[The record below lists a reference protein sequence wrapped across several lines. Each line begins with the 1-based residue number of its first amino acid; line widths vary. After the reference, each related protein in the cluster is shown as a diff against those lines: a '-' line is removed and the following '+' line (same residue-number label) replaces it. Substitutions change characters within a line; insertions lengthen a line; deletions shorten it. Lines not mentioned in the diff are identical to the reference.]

1 MVPYTTAGLYSGQFA
16 VLGSVYVPSV
26 PETLG
31 TDIIYSGF
39 INALGATG
47 ICAGTSGLTLGFANQ
62 GYVTGAGGQFT
73 VSISYDNG
81 TTWAVVQTVAAPGS
95 MTIAE
100 VTGSMP
106 AGTDMSQVQVEI
118 AVSPVASGMTTNA
131 LSLELVYIIINAS
144 SYGGVHPIHISG
156 GGS

>member
-1 MVPYTTAGLYSGQFA
+1 
-16 VLGSVYVPSV
+16 
-26 PETLG
+26 
-31 TDIIYSGF
+31 
-39 INALGATG
+39 
-47 ICAGTSGLTLGFANQ
+47 
-62 GYVTGAGGQFT
+62 
-73 VSISYDNG
+73 
-81 TTWAVVQTVAAPGS
+81 
-95 MTIAE
+95 
-100 VTGSMP
+100 MP

>member
-1 MVPYTTAGLYSGQFA
+1 
-16 VLGSVYVPSV
+16 
-26 PETLG
+26 
-31 TDIIYSGF
+31 
-39 INALGATG
+39 
-47 ICAGTSGLTLGFANQ
+47 
-62 GYVTGAGGQFT
+62 
-73 VSISYDNG
+73 
-81 TTWAVVQTVAAPGS
+81 